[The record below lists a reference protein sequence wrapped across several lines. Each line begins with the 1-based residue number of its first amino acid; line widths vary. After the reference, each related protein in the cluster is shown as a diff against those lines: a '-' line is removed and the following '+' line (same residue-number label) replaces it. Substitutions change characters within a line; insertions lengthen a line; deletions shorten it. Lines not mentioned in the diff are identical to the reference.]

1 MDISNLANMKLS
13 DFENIGK
20 TEYNKGFSDA
30 LSTVIKLLD
39 GQICFDHKA
48 DGICEHQACHTNN
61 ELMEGL
67 EGAKR
72 NLS

>member
-1 MDISNLANMKLS
+1 MKLS

-20 TEYNKGFSDA
+20 DEYNKGFGDA
-30 LSTVIKLLD
+30 LTTVIKLLD
-39 GQICFDHKA
+39 NQICFDYKA
-48 DGICEHQACHTNN
+48 DGVCEHQVCHTHT

>member
-1 MDISNLANMKLS
+1 MKLS

-20 TEYNKGFSDA
+20 AEYNKGFGDA

-39 GQICFDHKA
+39 NQICFDHKA
-48 DGICEHQACHTNN
+48 DGVCEHSLCHGNA

-67 EGAKR
+67 EGARR